1 MSFYKVSVVIPA
13 FNAEKYLHRCLC
25 SLVEQTLND
34 IEIVIVNDGSTDGTK
49 FICEK
54 MAAEHDN
61 IKVYSKKNEGQ
72 GIARNFGIQ
81 QAQGEYI
88 GFVDADD
95 YVELDMFELLY
106 NCAKKRSCDWAYSYM
121 EGEEYLKS
129 EPFKNYKEG
138 IIIDSPAGKKRMK
151 SLFCGGLP
159 EDKDDSFLG
168 MSVCRSI
175 FRTDIIKKYGINF
188 ISERKVNSEDLLFNL
203 DFLKVCGDICTVNK
217 AFYHYCHDN
226 QVSFSVRPNR
236 DRYCMFT
243 KLYSELLKRTD
254 NSEEKLRATRRFLAN
269 TRIIMVEKARWCTKS
284 NLRETKKEMRK
295 ILNDPNLQHILHA
308 YPINKLPW
316 MQKIYFYFMRY
327 KLVMLLIIAAK
338 LRYRILG

>member
-1 MSFYKVSVVIPA
+1 MSFYKVSVVVPA
-13 FNAEKYLHRCLC
+13 FNAEKYLYRCLH

-34 IEIVIVNDGSTDGTK
+34 IEIVVINDGSTDSTK

-54 MAAEHDN
+54 MAKEHDN
-61 IKVYSKKNEGQ
+61 IRVFSKNNEGQ

-95 YVELDMFELLY
+95 YVDLDMFETLY
-106 NCAKKRSCDWAYSYM
+106 NCAKKSSCDWAYSYM
-121 EGEEYLKS
+121 EGETYLKS
-129 EPFKNYKEG
+129 DLFKNYEKG
-138 IIIDSPAGKKRMK
+138 IIVNSVVGKKRMK

-175 FRTDIIKKYGINF
+175 FKIDIIRKYGIKF
-188 ISERKVNSEDLLFNL
+188 ISEREVNSEDLLFNL

-226 QVSFSVRPNR
+226 PVSFSVRPNHN
-236 DRYCMFT
+236 RYLMFT

-269 TRIIMVEKARWCTKS
+269 TRIIMVEKARWCTKK
-284 NLRETKKEMRK
+284 NLKETKKEMKK
-295 ILNDPNLQHILHA
+295 ILNDSKLQYILHT
-308 YPINKLPW
+308 YPVSKLPW

-327 KLVMLLIIAAK
+327 KLVMLLIITAK
-338 LRYRILG
+338 LRYRIIG